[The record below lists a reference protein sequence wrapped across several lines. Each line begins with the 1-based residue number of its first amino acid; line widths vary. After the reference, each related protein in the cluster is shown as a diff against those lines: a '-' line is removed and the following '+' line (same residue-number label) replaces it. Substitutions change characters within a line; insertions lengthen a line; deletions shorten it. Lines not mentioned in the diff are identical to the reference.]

1 MFSLLYSV
9 TVTYHLLENTWEAPL
24 VKADQKN
31 EALLL
36 AYSFSFQSSML
47 VIV

>member
-31 EALLL
+31 ETLLL
-36 AYSFSFQSSML
+36 ANSFFSQTFVL